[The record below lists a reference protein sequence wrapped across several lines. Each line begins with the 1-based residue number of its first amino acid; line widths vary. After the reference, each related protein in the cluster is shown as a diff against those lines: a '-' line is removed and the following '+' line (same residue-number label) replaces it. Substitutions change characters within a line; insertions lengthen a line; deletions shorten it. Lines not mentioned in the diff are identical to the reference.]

1 MFGYSGGG
9 PRGIQVAFR
18 HAKRTTAL
26 ILMASALPGKA
37 DAPRKAAAQAFF
49 GSDRLF
55 WIFKSYAPSL
65 FARIPGMPKGFRPAP
80 EDRERIEQTM
90 DSLFPIRPRKR
101 GVLFD
106 LYVSNPDVQA
116 YPLEEISV
124 PTLIINAKD
133 DGLSAFDNAAQA
145 AGRIR
150 RSKLVA
156 IDRGGHLLLGGEGR
170 IKEEIA
176 AFEMSAT

>member
-1 MFGYSGGG
+1 M
-9 PRGIQVAFR
+9 
-18 HAKRTTAL
+18 L
-26 ILMASALPGKA
+26 
-37 DAPRKAAAQAFF
+37 
-49 GSDRLF
+49 
-55 WIFKSYAPSL
+55 KSYAPSL
-65 FARIPGMPKGFRPAP
+65 FARILGMPRGFRPAP
-80 EDRERIEQTM
+80 GERGRIEQTM
-90 DSLFPIRPRKR
+90 DSMFPIHPRKR

-133 DGLSAFDNAAQA
+133 DGLSAFGNAAQA
-145 AGRIR
+145 TRRIG

-156 IDRGGHLLLGGEGR
+156 IDCGGHLLLGSEGL

>member
-1 MFGYSGGG
+1 
-9 PRGIQVAFR
+9 
-18 HAKRTTAL
+18 
-26 ILMASALPGKA
+26 MASALPGKA
-37 DAPRKAAAQAFF
+37 DAPPKAAAQAFF
-49 GSDRLF
+49 G
-55 WIFKSYAPSL
+55 
-65 FARIPGMPKGFRPAP
+65 
-80 EDRERIEQTM
+80 
-90 DSLFPIRPRKR
+90 
-101 GVLFD
+101 
-106 LYVSNPDVQA
+106 
-116 YPLEEISV
+116 V

-133 DGLSAFDNAAQA
+133 DGLSAFDNGAQA